1 MTHPKDEEPA
11 IGDADASSL
20 SEKESAAVH
29 VFEGSDG
36 VTEHDLA
43 TLRQVPD
50 RFPLAAWLVV
60 IVEFA
65 ER

>member
-1 MTHPKDEEPA
+1 MAHPKDKEPD

-20 SEKESAAVH
+20 SEKDSAAIH
-29 VFEGSDG
+29 VFEGSEG

-50 RFPLAAWLVV
+50 RVPLAAWLVV